1 MVKDLI
7 KLENKGRSTYVSIA
21 GIEIG
26 KALKGVSFDQ
36 SGESLN
42 NPTITATI
50 DIRGMLQVLAK
61 ITPEQLEEAK
71 EIMKPYL
78 KGYERTTTEDGDSSL
93 EVLI

>member
-7 KLENKGRSTYVSIA
+7 RLENKGRATYVSVA

-42 NPTITATI
+42 SPTITATI

>member
-7 KLENKGRSTYVSIA
+7 KLENKGRSTYVSVA

-26 KALKGVSFDQ
+26 RALKGVSFNQ

-42 NPTITATI
+42 SPTITATI
-50 DIRGMLQVLAK
+50 DIREMLQVLAK

-71 EIMKPYL
+71 KIMKPYL
-78 KGYERTTTEDGDSSL
+78 KGYERTTSEDGDSSL
-93 EVLI
+93 EVFI